1 MNRLPPELVGS
12 EIGIILSSGDEL
24 NGMCTFQS
32 SDRLKIG
39 KGSIPDPKLQGQA
52 MCYYNPHTGDSFP
65 HATCRTC
72 GGSGW
77 VEQ

>member
-1 MNRLPPELVGS
+1 MTPPTYRRMIVLCPTCG
-12 EIGIILSSGDEL
+12 
-24 NGMCTFQS
+24 
-32 SDRLKIG
+32 G

-65 HATCRTC
+65 PATCRTC